1 MGSAFPLKPTLTL
14 GYKSSTLPQISQMLN
29 TKFSTQFIHWML
41 MLVTTLLT
49 LFITGCYTIRFFH
62 DTDMLR
68 EKHDG
73 EIYSIS
79 MPFTDSQIVGQSR
92 VRSACPS
99 GTSLV
104 VIEQTVT
111 DGLAHYF
118 SLGFYSPHTIRVWC
132 KRRIR

>member
-1 MGSAFPLKPTLTL
+1 MVIA
-14 GYKSSTLPQISQMLN
+14 
-29 TKFSTQFIHWML
+29 
-41 MLVTTLLT
+41 LLT
-49 LFITGCYTIRFFH
+49 LFITGCYTVRVFH

-68 EKHDG
+68 EKHDRKM
-73 EIYSIS
+73 YSIS
-79 MPFTDSQIVGQSR
+79 MPFADSHIVTQAK

-99 GTSLV
+99 GASLV

>member
-1 MGSAFPLKPTLTL
+1 MK
-14 GYKSSTLPQISQMLN
+14 QISQMKN
-29 TKFSTQFIHWML
+29 TKFSIQYSPKIV
-41 MLVTTLLT
+41 MLVNILLT
-49 LFITGCYTIRFFH
+49 LFITGCYTVRVFH

-73 EIYSIS
+73 EMYSIS
-79 MPFTDSQIVGQSR
+79 MPFTDSQIVGQLK

-118 SLGFYSPHTIRVWC
+118 TLGFYSPHTIRVWC

>member
-1 MGSAFPLKPTLTL
+1 MV
-14 GYKSSTLPQISQMLN
+14 I
-29 TKFSTQFIHWML
+29 I
-41 MLVTTLLT
+41 LLT
-49 LFITGCYTIRFFH
+49 LFITGCYTVRVFH

-73 EIYSIS
+73 EMTSIS
-79 MPFTDSQIVGQSR
+79 MPFKESQIVGQAK
-92 VRSACPS
+92 VRSACSS
-99 GTSLV
+99 GASLV
-104 VIEQTVT
+104 VIEQTLT

>member
-1 MGSAFPLKPTLTL
+1 MLVITMLTL
-14 GYKSSTLPQISQMLN
+14 S
-29 TKFSTQFIHWML
+29 
-41 MLVTTLLT
+41 
-49 LFITGCYTIRFFH
+49 ITGCYTVRVFH

-68 EKHDG
+68 EKHD
-73 EIYSIS
+73 EEMYSIS
-79 MPFTDSQIVGQSR
+79 VPFIDSQIVGQAK

-99 GTSLV
+99 GASLLI
-104 VIEQTVT
+104 IEQTVT

>member
-1 MGSAFPLKPTLTL
+1 
-14 GYKSSTLPQISQMLN
+14 
-29 TKFSTQFIHWML
+29 
-41 MLVTTLLT
+41 MLVITLLT
-49 LFITGCYTIRFFH
+49 IFITGCYTVRVFH
-62 DTDMLR
+62 NTDMLR

-73 EIYSIS
+73 EMYSIS
-79 MPFTDSQIVGQSR
+79 IPFTDSQIVGQAK

-99 GTSLV
+99 GASLV

>member
-1 MGSAFPLKPTLTL
+1 
-14 GYKSSTLPQISQMLN
+14 
-29 TKFSTQFIHWML
+29 
-41 MLVTTLLT
+41 MLVITLVT
-49 LFITGCYTIRFFH
+49 LFITGCYTIRVFH

-79 MPFTDSQIVGQSR
+79 MPFTDRQIGGSSE

-99 GTSLV
+99 GASLV

-111 DGLAHYF
+111 DGMAHYF
-118 SLGFYSPHTIRVWC
+118 SLGFYSPNTIRVWC

>member
-1 MGSAFPLKPTLTL
+1 
-14 GYKSSTLPQISQMLN
+14 
-29 TKFSTQFIHWML
+29 
-41 MLVTTLLT
+41 MLVIALLT
-49 LFITGCYTIRFFH
+49 LLMTGCYKIRVFH

-79 MPFTDSQIVGQSR
+79 MPFTDSQIVGQAK

-99 GTSLV
+99 GASLV
-104 VIEQTVT
+104 LIEQTVT

-118 SLGFYSPHTIRVWC
+118 SLGF
-132 KRRIR
+132 

>member
-1 MGSAFPLKPTLTL
+1 M
-14 GYKSSTLPQISQMLN
+14 IN
-29 TKFSTQFIHWML
+29 TKFSRKNRLWIEILFI
-41 MLVTTLLT
+41 TLLT
-49 LFITGCYTIRFFH
+49 LFITGCYTVRVFH

-79 MPFTDSQIVGQSR
+79 IPFTDSQIVGQSK

>member
-1 MGSAFPLKPTLTL
+1 MIK
-14 GYKSSTLPQISQMLN
+14 
-29 TKFSTQFIHWML
+29 TKFRRKNRPWIVILFI
-41 MLVTTLLT
+41 TLLT
-49 LFITGCYTIRFFH
+49 LFITGCYTIRIFH
-62 DTDMLR
+62 DTDLLR

-73 EIYSIS
+73 EMYVIGR
-79 MPFTDSQIVGQSR
+79 PFTDGQIVGQAK
-92 VRSACPS
+92 VRSTCPS

>member
-1 MGSAFPLKPTLTL
+1 MINAILSTHYRPWPVTLFITL
-14 GYKSSTLPQISQMLN
+14 
-29 TKFSTQFIHWML
+29 
-41 MLVTTLLT
+41 VT
-49 LFITGCYTIRFFH
+49 LFITGCYTIRVFH

-68 EKHDG
+68 GKHDG
-73 EIYSIS
+73 EMYSIS
-79 MPFTDSQIVGQSR
+79 IPFTDSQIVGQAK

-99 GTSLV
+99 GASLV